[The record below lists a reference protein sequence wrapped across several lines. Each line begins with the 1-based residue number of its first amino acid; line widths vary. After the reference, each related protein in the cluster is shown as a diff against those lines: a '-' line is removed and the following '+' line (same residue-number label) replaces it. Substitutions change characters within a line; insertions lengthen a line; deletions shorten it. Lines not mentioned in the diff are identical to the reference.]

1 MASTLNMTQSILD
14 IAALL
19 SEDRRVQIYFTVP
32 PHPFNPGA
40 AGMLAACGAPL
51 LPWEQARSEH
61 FDLAVTA
68 GMGNFDQVDAP
79 VALFKHGASRNKRAR
94 PRGRGSIPVTG
105 PVTGFSRPEL
115 IHSGMLVPSLMALAH
130 DRELSLLEEGC
141 PEALAVAAV
150 VGDPNYDRITKT
162 MAQRQR
168 YRDALGLTAGQKLVV
183 ATSTWRD
190 GSLFGSAPHI
200 LERVARELPRPGYA
214 TAVLTHPNIWAAH
227 GSYQV
232 RAWLAG
238 CTRHGM
244 TVVPPEVDWQPI
256 VMAADYIIGDHGSVT
271 LYGAAVGIPVLLGA
285 FPAAEVHPESGA
297 AVLGAH
303 MPRITANIPLD
314 EQLQRADREFDP
326 AAVAQAAA
334 TISSQPGSFARHTR
348 RLLYSLLRLEE
359 PTYTARLPTPSAPPS
374 LADMRNPR
382 ARLSSA
388 PGSDEDTPSA
398 DLVMTPDRAR
408 LDAWRP

>member
-1 MASTLNMTQSILD
+1 MASTVSMAQRLLD

-19 SEDRRVQIYFTVP
+19 CEDRRVQMYFTVP
-32 PHPFNPGA
+32 PHPVNSGTA
-40 AGMLAACGAPL
+40 EVLAACGAPL

-68 GMGNFDQVDAP
+68 GNGHLNEVDAP
-79 VALFKHGASRNKRAR
+79 VAIFSHGASRNKRAR

-105 PVTGFSRPEL
+105 PVIGFSRPEL
-115 IHSGMLVPSLMALAH
+115 IHSGMLVPSLLALAH

-141 PEALAVAAV
+141 PEALPIAAV
-150 VGDPNYDRITKT
+150 VGDPCYDRITEA

-183 ATSTWRD
+183 ATSTHRD

-200 LERVARELPRPGYA
+200 LERLAWELPQPGYA
-214 TAVLTHPNIWAAH
+214 TALLTHPNIWAVH

-244 TVVPPEVDWQPI
+244 TIVPPEVDWQPI

-271 LYGAAVGIPVLLGA
+271 LYAAAAGIPVLLGA
-285 FPAAEVHPESGA
+285 FPAPEIHPESGA

-303 MPRITANIPLD
+303 MPRITGNVPLD

-334 TISSQPGSFARHTR
+334 TISSQPWI
-348 RLLYSLLRLEE
+348 LR
-359 PTYTARLPTPSAPPS
+359 P
-374 LADMRNPR
+374 
-382 ARLSSA
+382 
-388 PGSDEDTPSA
+388 
-398 DLVMTPDRAR
+398 
-408 LDAWRP
+408 